1 MKKKIYGTK
10 IIPRLSVYKSNKYI
24 YAQLI
29 DDEKQKTLAEHSSFK
44 KKDKNINIQK
54 SKEIGEILAEKA
66 IKKGINRIV
75 FNRSKYKYHGR
86 VKALAEG
93 IKKKGIKI

>member
-54 SKEIGEILAEKA
+54 STEIGEILAEKA
-66 IKKGINRIV
+66 IKKGINRVV
-75 FNRSKYKYHGR
+75 FSRSRYKYHGR
-86 VKALAEG
+86 IKALAEG